1 MHRPVAVPGGPTDW
15 NEALD
20 MISFGSHDQVDVI
33 AWSLLIIINIFIIIC
48 GTIIFALVIHIEN

>member
-33 AWSLLIIINIFIIIC
+33 AWSLLIIINNLHHNLWDNNFCIS
-48 GTIIFALVIHIEN
+48 HPH